1 MHMEKEERIY
11 IRVSADDKKRID
23 TKMAEL
29 GIRNRS
35 AYVRKMALDG
45 YCIHLDMHDIKE
57 LVHQLGRCGNNLN
70 QIARRANTD
79 GSIYAE
85 DIRELQEEFSEIRRN
100 SKEILEALSTV
111 R

>member
-1 MHMEKEERIY
+1 MEKEERIY
-11 IRVSADDKKRID
+11 IRVSPDDKKRID

-45 YCIHLDMHDIKE
+45 YCIHLDMQDIKE
-57 LVHQLGRCGNNLN
+57 LVRQLGRCGNNLN

-100 SKEILEALSTV
+100 SKKILEALSTV